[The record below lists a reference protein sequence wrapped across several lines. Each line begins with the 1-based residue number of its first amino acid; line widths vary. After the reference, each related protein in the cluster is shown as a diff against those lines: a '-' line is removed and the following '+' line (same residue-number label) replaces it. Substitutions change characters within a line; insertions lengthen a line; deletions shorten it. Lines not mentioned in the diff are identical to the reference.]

1 MVRPLWKTETIQ
13 TVQQVIVVKST
24 VLRLQSSTSYRKWE
38 LGIRRSLFSNKMVY
52 CFYGNLTI
60 FVIIF

>member
-13 TVQQVIVVKST
+13 TVLQVIVVKST
-24 VLRLQSSTSYRKWE
+24 VLQSSTSYRKWE

>member
-24 VLRLQSSTSYRKWE
+24 VLQSSTSYQEWE
-38 LGIRRSLFSNKMVY
+38 LGIRRSLFSNKIVY
-52 CFYGNLTI
+52 CF
-60 FVIIF
+60 FKSDIIC